1 MGRSIGDGRGHGQ
14 EQMLAVCS
22 WRSLVLL
29 PSIVTLSAAKG
40 LSAALHCHPE
50 RSEGSFSMGT
60 EMLRYAQH
68 DNLGSLCS
76 PGVSPFAT
84 LKVSLLLWSVTLRYA
99 QGLSAPL
106 ECHPS
111 LRSRSTILLQ
121 K

>member
-60 EMLRYAQH
+60 EMPRYAQH
-68 DNLGSLCS
+68 DNLGSLFS
-76 PGVSPFAT
+76 SGVSPFAS
-84 LKVSLLLWSVTLRYA
+84 LKVNNS
-99 QGLSAPL
+99 PL

-111 LRSRSTILLQ
+111 LRSRS
-121 K
+121 